1 MDRLRIDGLTM
12 TAIVGVRD
20 WERLVRQTVV
30 IDLELKIDTRP
41 AAATDRLEDAV
52 DYGAVCR
59 RVTALV
65 ETSSAGLI
73 ERLAEEVAV
82 CVLQGF
88 ARVDV
93 VRVALH
99 KPGAVPNAQD
109 VVLVVERSRA

>member
-20 WERLVRQTVV
+20 WERLVRQIVV
-30 IDLELKIDTRP
+30 IDLELQIDTRS

-52 DYGAVCR
+52 DYGAVSR
-59 RVTALV
+59 TVTALV
-65 ETSSAGLI
+65 ETSSARLI
-73 ERLAEEVAV
+73 EHLAEEVAA

-88 ARVDV
+88 ARVYA

-99 KPGAVPNAQD
+99 KPGAVPNARD